1 MLSGNLSRKSDEGS
15 YAPFHFIPYSGRFM
29 KTFRS
34 LFLASCAVFACSV
47 ARATTVIPPTFDQLV
62 SQAEL
67 IFQGTVTEVASQW
80 TGEGAQRCIVT
91 FVTFQIDEQI
101 KGDAGASYTIRLLG
115 GTVGDQTMEV
125 TDSPKFA
132 RGDRDILFVENNG
145 RQFVPLVG
153 IMHGRFRVQHDGRTG
168 QEIVASDHDGAVT
181 DLAKLGKEDAASH
194 SDSASEEPL
203 STADFKAAIRAK
215 LGLSA
220 K

>member
-1 MLSGNLSRKSDEGS
+1 
-15 YAPFHFIPYSGRFM
+15 M
-29 KTFRS
+29 KTLRPL
-34 LFLASCAVFACSV
+34 LFALCAVLAFSV

-67 IFQGTVTEVASQW
+67 IFQGTVADVASQW
-80 TGEGAQRCIVT
+80 TGEGSQRHIVT
-91 FVTFQIDEQI
+91 FVTVKIDEQI
-101 KGDAGASYTIRLLG
+101 KGDAGATYTIRMLG

-125 TDSPKFA
+125 TDSPKFV

-153 IMHGRFRVQHDGRTG
+153 IMHGRFHVQHDDRTG
-168 QEIVASDHDGAVT
+168 REIVSNDHGGAVS
-181 DLAKLGKEDAASH
+181 DLAKLGKEDAAAH
-194 SDSASEEPL
+194 SDSASEAPL